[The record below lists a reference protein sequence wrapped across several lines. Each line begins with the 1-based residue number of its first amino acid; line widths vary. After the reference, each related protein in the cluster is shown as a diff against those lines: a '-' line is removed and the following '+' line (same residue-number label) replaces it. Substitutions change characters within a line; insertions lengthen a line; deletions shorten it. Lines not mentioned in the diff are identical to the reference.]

1 MEYICLAIP
10 EDSIKSSKQCG
21 QIRYYRLPF
30 GLSLETF
37 FAQSQECPLDAAT
50 DPDSQTIGAIYGQS
64 SSNHLH
70 ALYAAQMGDV
80 PPSISCGCQRIRWQ
94 YVLCTLGNQHMA
106 LRSGSEVRGG
116 DTAAVFP
123 RLMRSR
129 FAFADTEPFHLA
141 LEVHPSV
148 ESGLV
153 RRDTGY
159 FVTLDG
165 KITTDCSQ
173 ATIFWLDRDAQ
184 LVAGNANPPA
194 IYATSPGI
202 YSQQFVSSIYPSITR
217 SSWVVSSDGFM
228 TWTNETFLNGAAVTC
243 VKQDGSVQLYF
254 LIAPPSTCTLLR
266 FRKPTSESKA
276 ASAPRHGTHVR

>member
-1 MEYICLAIP
+1 M
-10 EDSIKSSKQCG
+10 G
-21 QIRYYRLPF
+21 
-30 GLSLETF
+30 TF
-37 FAQSQECPLDAAT
+37 FAQSQECPVDAETHPDRQTFGAT
-50 DPDSQTIGAIYGQS
+50 SGQS
-64 SSNHLH
+64 LFKALH
-70 ALYAAQMGDV
+70 VLYAAQMGDE
-80 PPSISCGCQRIRWQ
+80 PPSIPCGCQRIRWQ
-94 YVLCTLGNQHMA
+94 YVLCTLGNQNMP

-116 DTAAVFP
+116 ETAAILSQ
-123 RLMRSR
+123 LMRSR
-129 FAFADTEPFHLA
+129 FAFADIEPFHLS

-148 ESGLV
+148 ESRLV

-266 FRKPTSESKA
+266 FRKPTSKCCIC
-276 ASAPRHGTHVR
+276 T